1 MRQRSRGPSPP
12 LRGSALKAGSGH
24 PQPPRGT
31 PKSPRAPPNPPG
43 QPQAPGSAAVTQ
55 RELCKPHWGPA
66 PPRCRNPP
74 VPPPAPAPRIPTG
87 AADPPSSPKPSCH
100 CHHWSPSPSLCH
112 PQPVWHRDRPLGT
125 HPGALKDLGCPDRC
139 PPMPTL
145 RFQGREEVP
154 KGLETP
160 QVREDTQHPPSVTQE
175 GRETPKSGWEFGGLP
190 KSPQMGPT
198 RATDTGG
205 GSASSRMSLP
215 RWQLSRFWG
224 PAAQPGSALGTPT
237 LRTPPRGLSLSPGDT
252 MGSGRA
258 GTEGVQLPP
267 SVVLSG
273 ILSPPRSP

>member
-1 MRQRSRGPSPP
+1 M
-12 LRGSALKAGSGH
+12 KAGSGH

-125 HPGALKDLGCPDRC
+125 HPGALKDLGCPNRC

-175 GRETPKSGWEFGGLP
+175 GRETPKSGWEFGGAP
-190 KSPQMGPT
+190 KIPPNGTHPCYRHRWGLGLEQDEPPEV
-198 RATDTGG
+198 AAEQIL
-205 GSASSRMSLP
+205 GSCCPAGLSSGHP
-215 RWQLSRFWG
+215 D
-224 PAAQPGSALGTPT
+224 PEDAPPGDCPCLLGTPWGRGGLA
-237 LRTPPRGLSLSPGDT
+237 LR
-252 MGSGRA
+252 GSSSHP
-258 GTEGVQLPP
+258 QWC
-267 SVVLSG
+267 SVGS
-273 ILSPPRSP
+273 